1 LVERKDWELKPSEFK
16 IRGVITALVTPFDD
30 QGLVDES
37 ALKRLVEYQ
46 IRAGVHGLNPC
57 GTTGEH
63 ALLTPD
69 ERRHIAEI
77 VVQTAH
83 RRVPVFVQTGTAST
97 EMTIALTRHAQEIGA
112 DAATVVTPYYYHPT
126 DEGMIEH
133 YARVAE
139 SVPDLPIFL
148 YNIPQLTGNNLS
160 PALVAAIV
168 ERCPNVV
175 GMKDSSG
182 DLQQVID
189 SVALRGGRFNIAMGS
204 DGLVL
209 SALVAGVQASVSGNA
224 NVFPELFVELFQ
236 AYGRGDLSAAQS
248 AQARIQHVRRI
259 LKDGS
264 DLSLYKAILA
274 RRGLPVGGVR
284 APLVNAERGAVDA
297 CVSAL
302 DSVGLEVKAIS

>member
-1 LVERKDWELKPSEFK
+1 MNPSEFQ

-30 QGLVDES
+30 QGRVDEH
-37 ALKRLVEYQ
+37 ALQRLVEYQ

-63 ALLTPD
+63 ALLTLE
-69 ERRHIAEI
+69 ERMRVAE
-77 VVQTAH
+77 VVVRTAR
-83 RRVPVFVQTGTAST
+83 RRVPVFVQTGAAST

-112 DAATVVTPYYYHPT
+112 DAATVVTPFYYHPG
-126 DEGMIEH
+126 DDGMIEH
-133 YARVAE
+133 YVRVAH
-139 SVPDLPIFL
+139 SVPGLPVFL
-148 YNIPQLTGNNLS
+148 YNIPQMTGNNLS

-182 DLQQVID
+182 NLQQVID
-189 SVALRGGRFNIAMGS
+189 SLPLRGGRFNIAMGS

-209 SALVAGVQASVSGNA
+209 SALAAGAPASVSGNA

-236 AYGRGDLSAAQS
+236 SFWRGDLPAAQS

-259 LKDGS
+259 LKDGG
-264 DLSLYKAILA
+264 DLSLFKAILA

-284 APLVNAERGAVDA
+284 APLLNAPRELVDG
-297 CVSAL
+297 CIREL
-302 DSVGLEVKAIS
+302 NSVGLEVKAIS